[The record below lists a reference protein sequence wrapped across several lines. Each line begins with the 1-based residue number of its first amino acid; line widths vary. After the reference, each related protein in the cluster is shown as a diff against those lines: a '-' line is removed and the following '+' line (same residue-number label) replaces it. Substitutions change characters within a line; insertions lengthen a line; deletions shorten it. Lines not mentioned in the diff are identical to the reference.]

1 MKWITALLAA
11 GAALAGVSCLTGNR
25 QLSVEEE
32 TVYCRSL
39 PENFEGLRIV
49 LIADL
54 HKKKFGK
61 GQCCLIDSVRAAHP
75 DIIVFA
81 GDLYSRSDKDPSD
94 KVKLMKELGD
104 IAPVYYS
111 AGNHEINDPDLFEAL
126 CHKLKSI
133 GINVLRNRLAVL
145 TRGRQ
150 RLNIYGLQ
158 LPLKYYVNKDGS
170 YRDLPE
176 ATYDDMLKYLGR
188 IDKQQCNL
196 LIAHDPLF
204 FEAYEQWGADLVMS
218 GHVHGGVIR
227 LPFIGG
233 LFSPERKLFPKYSKG
248 LYRIGNS
255 TMAVTTGLGKFRFN
269 NPSQIMVLNLTSRKK
284 PKKHFRGRPWEL

>member
-1 MKWITALLAA
+1 MKWITALLAS
-11 GAALAGVSCLTGNR
+11 GAALLGINSIMGNR
-25 QLSVEEE
+25 QLSVRQE
-32 TVYCRSL
+32 TVFLKTL

-54 HKKKFGK
+54 HRKQFGRD
-61 GQCCLIDSVRAAHP
+61 QCFLLDSVKAAKP

-81 GDLYSRSDKDPSD
+81 GDLYSRSEHHPTDKIGF
-94 KVKLMKELGD
+94 MKSLAE

-111 AGNHEINDPDLFEAL
+111 AGNHEINDPDLFEAV
-126 CHKLKSI
+126 CHKLKSL

-150 RLNIYGLQ
+150 RVNIYGLQ
-158 LPLKYYVNKDGS
+158 LPLKYYNNKDGS
-170 YRDLPE
+170 YHDLPE
-176 ATYDDMLKYLGR
+176 PSYNDICRYLGTT
-188 IDKQQCNL
+188 DKRQCNL

-204 FEAYEQWGADLVMS
+204 FSSYEQWGAGLVMS

-227 LPFIGG
+227 LPFVGG
-233 LFSPERKLFPKYSKG
+233 LLSPERKFFPKYTKG

-255 TMAVTTGLGKFRFN
+255 VMAVTAGLGKFRFN
-269 NPSQIMVLNLTSRKK
+269 NPSEVMVLNLTGKKK
-284 PKKHFRGRPWEL
+284 PEKHTRGKAWEL